1 MSGWPIL
8 QLYTTMDEF
17 ETLHE
22 RHDRT
27 RSTSNT
33 ITVDRQAIIHIL
45 MDHGRMLEALR
56 KPDGSMSQNSVEAAG
71 LRRRGGRERQRGEGR
86 VPDGFGGSGRDPG
99 PPVMETLTM
108 AKSAIQKITMNPS
121 ENIAYDKLVLS
132 QENVRRVKDGVTIEQ
147 LAKDIGRRKL
157 LQSLNVRPVLDGD
170 GEETGTYE
178 VPAGGRRYLALG
190 ILVKQKRLA
199 KNEPIPC
206 IVNRSGSTSAEEDSL
221 AENVHRV
228 NLHPLDQ
235 FRAFKALK
243 EQGLDVEEIAARFFV
258 SAATVK
264 QRLRLASVS
273 PKLLELYEKD
283 KIRLEQIMAF
293 SISDDHARQEQVWG
307 RISGNPHMQEPY
319 YIRRLLT
326 ETTVRADDRRA
337 VYVGAE
343 AYEAAGGIILRDLFE
358 QDSGGWFQDA
368 ALLEQLVFDRLKTDA
383 ETIRADGWKWT
394 EAAISFPYG
403 HTSGMR
409 RVYAEPAEMS
419 AEEIA
424 RYDAVKAEY
433 DALDAKYAEMED
445 ADQEIEDKLD
455 QLGAELDGFSDRP
468 QLYDP
473 AQKAIAGAFVTLGAN
488 GQLQI
493 EAGFVRPEDEP
504 RAEVDDDDEE
514 ADGASRDPSQAD
526 DNGVDRVIVN
536 GRSVDGSPDTAEE
549 REEEG
554 IKPLPERL
562 VFDLTAQKTL
572 ALRNALASD
581 VDIAF
586 VAVLH
591 AFVLQVFYCFAKDSC
606 LEITIVSN
614 SFGQVQGLAGNPW
627 AKEIAERHEAW
638 DRDMPD
644 SDKLWDFLLGL
655 DEASRKALFAHCAS
669 LSLNAVVEPWNKRPG
684 ALAHADALA
693 ATLGFDMVQAGWSPT
708 VDNYLGRVT
717 KARIVQ
723 AVREARC
730 EDSAQLID
738 HMKKDLMAREAAR
751 LLEGSN
757 WLPEPLRLDGDDAGE
772 TVTEDVTDE
781 TTLDGDAAELP
792 AFLAD
797 DAGTS
802 SDEPA
807 TVADEDTDRLQAVE

>member
-1 MSGWPIL
+1 
-8 QLYTTMDEF
+8 
-17 ETLHE
+17 
-22 RHDRT
+22 
-27 RSTSNT
+27 
-33 ITVDRQAIIHIL
+33 
-45 MDHGRMLEALR
+45 
-56 KPDGSMSQNSVEAAG
+56 
-71 LRRRGGRERQRGEGR
+71 
-86 VPDGFGGSGRDPG
+86 
-99 PPVMETLTM
+99 M
-108 AKSAIQKITMNPS
+108 AKSAIQKIAMNAA

-147 LAKDIGRRKL
+147 LAEDIGRRKL

-206 IVNRSGSTSAEEDSL
+206 IVNRSGTTSAEEDSL
-221 AENVHRV
+221 AENVHRE

-235 FRAFKALK
+235 FRAFKTLK

-273 PKLLELYEKD
+273 PALLELYEKD
-283 KIRLEQIMAF
+283 EIRLEQIMAF
-293 SISDDHARQEQVWG
+293 SISNDHARQQQVWE

-343 AYEAAGGIILRDLFE
+343 AYEAAGGVILRDLFE
-358 QDSGGWFQDA
+358 QDGGGWFQDA

-383 ETIRADGWKWT
+383 ETIRAAGWKWV

-424 RYDAVKAEY
+424 RYDAAKAEY
-433 DALDAKYAEMED
+433 DALDAKYAGMED

-455 QLGAELDGFSDRP
+455 QLGAELDAFSDRP
-468 QLYDP
+468 QAYDP
-473 AQKAIAGAFVTLGAN
+473 DQKAIAGVFVTLGAN
-488 GQLQI
+488 GQLQV

-504 RAEVDDDDEE
+504 RAEADDEGAEDDDRD
-514 ADGASRDPSQAD
+514 APRSDDDGA
-526 DNGVDRVIVN
+526 NGVVVN
-536 GRSVDGSPDTAEE
+536 GRPTNGGSDASEE
-549 REEEG
+549 PEEEG

-586 VAVLH
+586 VTVLH
-591 AFVLQVFYCFAKDSC
+591 ALVLQLYYRFAKDSC
-606 LEITIVSN
+606 LEISLTSN
-614 SFGQVQGLAGNPW
+614 SFGQVQGLAETPW
-627 AKEIAERHEAW
+627 AKEIGERHEAW
-638 DRDMPD
+638 DRDLPD
-644 SDKLWDFLLGL
+644 EAANLWEFLLGL

-669 LSLNAVVEPWNKRPG
+669 LSLNAVIEPWNKRPG

-693 ATLGFDMVQAGWSPT
+693 STLGFDMVTAGWEPT

-723 AVREARC
+723 AVREARG

-757 WLPEPLRLDGDDAGE
+757 WLPEPLRLDDDEPAADAGK
-772 TVTEDVTDE
+772 TVGEDPTDE
-781 TTLDGDAAELP
+781 TAGDEDAAELP
-792 AFLAD
+792 AFLAEHAD
-797 DAGTS
+797 SS
-802 SDEPA
+802 SDDTS
-807 TVADEDTDRLQAVE
+807 TVADDTADHLQAAE

>member
-1 MSGWPIL
+1 
-8 QLYTTMDEF
+8 
-17 ETLHE
+17 
-22 RHDRT
+22 
-27 RSTSNT
+27 
-33 ITVDRQAIIHIL
+33 
-45 MDHGRMLEALR
+45 
-56 KPDGSMSQNSVEAAG
+56 
-71 LRRRGGRERQRGEGR
+71 
-86 VPDGFGGSGRDPG
+86 
-99 PPVMETLTM
+99 M
-108 AKSAIQKITMNPS
+108 AKSAIQKIAMNPS

-147 LAKDIGRRKL
+147 LAEDIGRRKL
-157 LQSLNVRPVLDGD
+157 LQSLNVRPVLNGN
-170 GEETGTYE
+170 GEETGKFA

-206 IVNRSGSTSAEEDSL
+206 IVNRSRTTSAEEDSL
-221 AENVHRV
+221 AENVHRE

-235 FRAFKALK
+235 FLAFKTLK
-243 EQGLDVEEIAARFFV
+243 EQGFDIEEIAARFFV

-273 PKLLELYEKD
+273 PKLLEFYEKD
-283 KIRLEQIMAF
+283 EIRLEQIMAF
-293 SISDDHARQEQVWG
+293 SISDDHARQEQVWE

-343 AYEAAGGIILRDLFE
+343 AYEAAGGVILRDLFE

-368 ALLEQLVFDRLKTDA
+368 ALLEQLVFDRLKADA
-383 ETIRADGWKWT
+383 ETIRADGWKWV

-409 RVYAEPAEMS
+409 RVYAGPADMS
-419 AEEIA
+419 GEEIA

-445 ADQEIEDKLD
+445 ADQEIEDRLD

-468 QLYDP
+468 QVYGPD
-473 AQKAIAGAFVTLGAN
+473 QKAIAGVFVTLGAN

-493 EAGFVRPEDEP
+493 EAGFVRPEDGSRPEADEDDE
-504 RAEVDDDDEE
+504 RAEGDDRDASQSDDDS
-514 ADGASRDPSQAD
+514 G
-526 DNGVDRVIVN
+526 NVVVN
-536 GRSVDGSPDTAEE
+536 GRSVNGASDAAEE
-549 REEEG
+549 PEDES

-586 VAVLH
+586 VTVLH
-591 AFVLQVFYCFAKDSC
+591 ALVLQVFYRFAKDSC
-606 LEITIVSN
+606 LEVTMVSN
-614 SFGQVQGLAGNPW
+614 SFGQVQGLAETPW

-644 SDKLWDFLLGL
+644 SDKMWDFLLGL

-669 LSLNAVVEPWNKRPG
+669 LSLNAVIEPWNKRTG

-693 ATLGFDMVQAGWSPT
+693 ATLGFDMVEAGWEPT

-723 AVREARC
+723 AVREARG
-730 EDSAQLID
+730 EDSARLID
-738 HMKKDLMAREAAR
+738 HMKKDLMGREAAR

-757 WLPEPLRLDGDDAGE
+757 WLPEPLRLDGNDAAVNAGE
-772 TVTEDVTDE
+772 TVTEDAAAE
-781 TTLDGDAAELP
+781 TGLDGDAAELP
-792 AFLAD
+792 AFLVD
-797 DAGTS
+797 DADPS
-802 SDEPA
+802 ADEPGIIA
-807 TVADEDTDRLQAVE
+807 GEETDRLEAAE

>member
-1 MSGWPIL
+1 
-8 QLYTTMDEF
+8 
-17 ETLHE
+17 
-22 RHDRT
+22 
-27 RSTSNT
+27 
-33 ITVDRQAIIHIL
+33 
-45 MDHGRMLEALR
+45 
-56 KPDGSMSQNSVEAAG
+56 
-71 LRRRGGRERQRGEGR
+71 
-86 VPDGFGGSGRDPG
+86 
-99 PPVMETLTM
+99 M
-108 AKSAIQKITMNPS
+108 AKSAIQKIAMNPS

-147 LAKDIGRRKL
+147 LAEDIGRRKL
-157 LQSLNVRPVLDGD
+157 LQSLNVRPVLDGG
-170 GEETGTYE
+170 GEETGAFE

-190 ILVKQKRLA
+190 LLVKQKRLA

-206 IVNRSGSTSAEEDSL
+206 IVNRSGTTSAEEDSL
-221 AENVHRV
+221 AENVHRE

-235 FRAFKALK
+235 FRAFKTLR

-283 KIRLEQIMAF
+283 EIRLEQIMAF
-293 SISDDHARQEQVWG
+293 SISDDHARQEQVWE
-307 RISGNPHMQEPY
+307 RIAGNPHMHEPY

-368 ALLEQLVFDRLKTDA
+368 ALLEQLVFDKLKLDA
-383 ETIRADGWKWT
+383 ETIRADGWKWV

-409 RVYAEPAEMS
+409 RIYAEPAEMS
-419 AEEIA
+419 ADEIA

-433 DALDAKYAEMED
+433 DALDAKYAEMEE

-455 QLGAELDGFSDRP
+455 QLGTELDGFGDRP
-468 QLYDP
+468 QVYDP
-473 AQKAIAGAFVTLGAN
+473 VQKAIAGAFLTLGAN
-488 GQLQI
+488 GQLQV
-493 EAGFVRPEDEP
+493 EAGFVRPGDEP
-504 RAEVDDDDEE
+504 REEVDDDEE
-514 ADGASRDPSQAD
+514 ADAGDRDAPQSD
-526 DNGVDRVIVN
+526 EDGDDRVVVN
-536 GRSVDGSPDTAEE
+536 GRSMNGGSDAVEE
-549 REEEG
+549 PEEEG

-586 VAVLH
+586 VTVLH
-591 AFVLQVFYCFAKDSC
+591 VLVLQVFYRFGKDSC
-606 LEITIVSN
+606 LEINLTSN
-614 SFGQVQGLAGNPW
+614 SFGQVQGLGETSW
-627 AKEIAERHEAW
+627 AKEIAERQEAW

-644 SDKLWDFLLGL
+644 DATDLWEFLLGL

-669 LSLNAVVEPWNKRPG
+669 LSLNAVVEPWNKRLG

-693 ATLGFDMVQAGWSPT
+693 ATLGFNMVEAGWSPT

-723 AVREARC
+723 AVREARG

-757 WLPEPLRLDGDDAGE
+757 WLAEPLRLAGDDTSVNSGE
-772 TVTEDVTDE
+772 TLSEDMTDE
-781 TTLDGDAAELP
+781 AALDGDAAELP

-797 DAGTS
+797 PAS
-802 SDEPA
+802 EEPS
-807 TVADEDTDRLQAVE
+807 VAEGDTDRLEAAE

>member
-1 MSGWPIL
+1 
-8 QLYTTMDEF
+8 
-17 ETLHE
+17 
-22 RHDRT
+22 
-27 RSTSNT
+27 
-33 ITVDRQAIIHIL
+33 
-45 MDHGRMLEALR
+45 
-56 KPDGSMSQNSVEAAG
+56 
-71 LRRRGGRERQRGEGR
+71 
-86 VPDGFGGSGRDPG
+86 
-99 PPVMETLTM
+99 METLTM
-108 AKSAIQKITMNPS
+108 AKSAIQKIAMNPS

-147 LAKDIGRRKL
+147 LAEDIGRRKL
-157 LQSLNVRPVLDGD
+157 LQSLNVRPVLDAD

-206 IVNRSGSTSAEEDSL
+206 IVNRSGTTSAEEDSL
-221 AENVHRV
+221 AENVHRE

-243 EQGLDVEEIAARFFV
+243 EQGLDVEEIAACFFV

-264 QRLRLASVS
+264 QRLKLASVS
-273 PKLLELYEKD
+273 PNLLDLYEKD
-283 KIRLEQIMAF
+283 EIRLEQIMAF
-293 SISDDHARQEQVWG
+293 SISDDHARQEQVWE
-307 RISGNPHMQEPY
+307 RIAGNSHMQEPY

-368 ALLEQLVFDRLKTDA
+368 ALLEQLVFDRLKIDA
-383 ETIRADGWKWT
+383 ETIRADGWKWV
-394 EAAISFPYG
+394 EAAISVPYG

-409 RVYAEPAEMS
+409 RAYAEPAEMS

-424 RYDAVKAEY
+424 RYDAVKAKY
-433 DALDAKYAEMED
+433 DALDARYAEMEE

-455 QLGAELDGFSDRP
+455 QLGAELDGFGDRP
-468 QLYDP
+468 QVYDP
-473 AQKAIAGAFVTLGAN
+473 EQKAIAGAFVTLGAN
-488 GQLQI
+488 GQLQV
-493 EAGFVRPEDEP
+493 EVGFVRPDDEP
-504 RAEVDDDDEE
+504 RAETDDDDEE
-514 ADGASRDPSQAD
+514 ADGEDRDPSQSGD
-526 DNGVDRVIVN
+526 DDANGVVVN
-536 GRSVDGSPDTAEE
+536 GRQVNGASDTAEE
-549 REEEG
+549 PEDEG

-572 ALRNALASD
+572 ALRNALESD

-591 AFVLQVFYCFAKDSC
+591 ALVLQVFYRFAKDSC
-606 LEITIVSN
+606 LEVTMVSN
-614 SFGQVQGLAGNPW
+614 SFGQVQGLAETPW

-644 SDKLWDFLLGL
+644 SHKLWEFLLGL

-684 ALAHADALA
+684 AIAHADALA
-693 ATLGFDMVQAGWSPT
+693 ATLGFDMVEVGWSPT

-723 AVREARC
+723 AVREGRG

-757 WLPEPLRLDGDDAGE
+757 WLPEPLRLDGKDVVADAGE
-772 TVTEDVTDE
+772 TVTDNVAGE
-781 TTLDGDAAELP
+781 TALDGDAAELP
-792 AFLAD
+792 AFLVDGADPSADESATGAD
-797 DAGTS
+797 D
-802 SDEPA
+802 E
-807 TVADEDTDRLQAVE
+807 TDQLQAAE

>member
-1 MSGWPIL
+1 MSPNRI
-8 QLYTTMDEF
+8 
-17 ETLHE
+17 
-22 RHDRT
+22 
-27 RSTSNT
+27 
-33 ITVDRQAIIHIL
+33 
-45 MDHGRMLEALR
+45 
-56 KPDGSMSQNSVEAAG
+56 EAAG
-71 LRRRGGRERQRGEGR
+71 LRRRGGRERQRAEGR

-108 AKSAIQKITMNPS
+108 AKSAIQKIAMNPS

-147 LAKDIGRRKL
+147 LAEDIGRRKL

-206 IVNRSGSTSAEEDSL
+206 IVNRSGTTSAEEDSL
-221 AENVHRV
+221 AENVHRE

-235 FRAFKALK
+235 FRTFKVLK

-283 KIRLEQIMAF
+283 EIRLEQIMAF
-293 SISDDHARQEQVWG
+293 SISNDHARQEQVWE

-343 AYEAAGGIILRDLFE
+343 AYEAAGGVILRDLFE

-383 ETIRADGWKWT
+383 ETIRADGWKWV

-409 RVYAEPAEMS
+409 RIYAEPAEMS

-455 QLGAELDGFSDRP
+455 QLGAELDGFGDRP
-468 QLYDP
+468 QAYDP
-473 AQKAIAGAFVTLGAN
+473 VQKAIAGAFVTLGAN
-488 GQLQI
+488 GQLQV
-493 EAGFVRPEDEP
+493 EAGFVRPEDEL
-504 RAEVDDDDEE
+504 RSEADDGDEE
-514 ADGASRDPSQAD
+514 AEGGDNDASQSDEDGTR
-526 DNGVDRVIVN
+526 GVVVN
-536 GRSVDGSPDTAEE
+536 GRSTNGESDAAEE
-549 REEEG
+549 PEEDG

-591 AFVLQVFYCFAKDSC
+591 ALVLQVFYRFAKDSC
-606 LEITIVSN
+606 LEVTTVSN
-614 SFGQVQGLAGNPW
+614 SFGQVQGLAETPW

-644 SDKLWDFLLGL
+644 SDRLWEFLLGL
-655 DEASRKALFAHCAS
+655 DEASRKALLAHCVS
-669 LSLNAVVEPWNKRPG
+669 LSLNAVVEPWNRRPG

-693 ATLGFDMVQAGWSPT
+693 ATLGFDMVTAGWEPT

-723 AVREARC
+723 AVREARG

-757 WLPEPLRLDGDDAGE
+757 WLAEPLRFAGDNASVDASETVTGNLADETALDGD
-772 TVTEDVTDE
+772 T
-781 TTLDGDAAELP
+781 AELP

-797 DAGTS
+797 PASEES
-802 SDEPA
+802 S
-807 TVADEDTDRLQAVE
+807 VVDEDTDQLEAAE

>member
-1 MSGWPIL
+1 
-8 QLYTTMDEF
+8 
-17 ETLHE
+17 
-22 RHDRT
+22 
-27 RSTSNT
+27 
-33 ITVDRQAIIHIL
+33 
-45 MDHGRMLEALR
+45 
-56 KPDGSMSQNSVEAAG
+56 
-71 LRRRGGRERQRGEGR
+71 
-86 VPDGFGGSGRDPG
+86 
-99 PPVMETLTM
+99 METLTM
-108 AKSAIQKITMNPS
+108 AKSAIQKIAMNRS

-147 LAKDIGRRKL
+147 LAEDIGRRKL
-157 LQSLNVRPVLDGD
+157 LQSLNVRPVLDGG
-170 GEETGTYE
+170 GEETGAFE

-206 IVNRSGSTSAEEDSL
+206 IVNRSGTTSAEEDSL
-221 AENVHRV
+221 AENVHRE

-283 KIRLEQIMAF
+283 EIRLEQIMAF
-293 SISDDHARQEQVWG
+293 SISDDHARQEQVWE
-307 RISGNPHMQEPY
+307 RISGNPHMHEPY

-368 ALLEQLVFDRLKTDA
+368 ALLEQLVFDKLKLDA
-383 ETIRADGWKWT
+383 ETIRADGWKWV

-409 RVYAEPAEMS
+409 RVYAELAEMS

-455 QLGAELDGFSDRP
+455 QLGAELDGFGDRP
-468 QLYDP
+468 QVYDP
-473 AQKAIAGAFVTLGAN
+473 VQKAIAGVFITLGAN
-488 GQLQI
+488 GQLQV
-493 EAGFVRPEDEP
+493 EAGFVRPGDEP
-504 RAEVDDDDEE
+504 REEVDDDEE
-514 ADGASRDPSQAD
+514 ADAGDRDASQSDED
-526 DNGVDRVIVN
+526 GDDRVVVN
-536 GRSVDGSPDTAEE
+536 GRSTNDGSDAAEE
-549 REEEG
+549 PEDEG

-586 VAVLH
+586 VTVLH
-591 AFVLQVFYCFAKDSC
+591 VLVLQVFYRFAKDSC
-606 LEITIVSN
+606 LEISLTSN
-614 SFGQVQGLAGNPW
+614 SFGQVQGLAETAW

-644 SDKLWDFLLGL
+644 SDRLWEFLLGL

-693 ATLGFDMVQAGWSPT
+693 ATLQFDMVEVGWSPT

-723 AVREARC
+723 AVREGRG

-757 WLPEPLRLDGDDAGE
+757 WLPEPLRLAGDEASVDADQG
-772 TVTEDVTDE
+772 VTEGVTDE
-781 TTLDGDAAELP
+781 TALDGDAAELP

-797 DAGTS
+797 AADTP
-802 SDEPA
+802 SDEQPVIS
-807 TVADEDTDRLQAVE
+807 TDEDTDRLEAAE

>member
-1 MSGWPIL
+1 
-8 QLYTTMDEF
+8 
-17 ETLHE
+17 
-22 RHDRT
+22 
-27 RSTSNT
+27 
-33 ITVDRQAIIHIL
+33 
-45 MDHGRMLEALR
+45 
-56 KPDGSMSQNSVEAAG
+56 
-71 LRRRGGRERQRGEGR
+71 
-86 VPDGFGGSGRDPG
+86 
-99 PPVMETLTM
+99 M
-108 AKSAIQKITMNPS
+108 AKAIQKIVMNPS
-121 ENIAYDKLVLS
+121 ENIPYDKLVLS
-132 QENVRRVKDGVTIEQ
+132 QKNVRTVKDGVSIEQ
-147 LAKDIGRRKL
+147 LAEDIGRRML
-157 LQSLNVRPVLDGD
+157 LQSLNVRPVLGED
-170 GEETGTYE
+170 GEETGIFE

-190 ILVKQKRLA
+190 ILIKQKRLA

-206 IVNRSGSTSAEEDSL
+206 IVNRSTATSAEEDSL
-221 AENVHRV
+221 AENFHRED
-228 NLHPLDQ
+228 LHPLDQ
-235 FRAFKALK
+235 FRAFKKLSD
-243 EQGLDVEEIAARFFV
+243 QGLDHEEIAARFFV
-258 SAATVK
+258 SSATVK

-273 PKLLELYEKD
+273 PRLLDLYEKD
-283 KIRLEQIMAF
+283 EIRLEQIMAF
-293 SISDDHARQEQVWG
+293 SISDDHARQEQVWE
-307 RISGNPHMQEPY
+307 RINNNQHMQEPY

-337 VYVGAE
+337 VYVGTE
-343 AYEAAGGIILRDLFE
+343 VYEAAGGVILRDLFE

-368 ALLEQLVFDRLKTDA
+368 ALLEQLVFERLKIDA
-383 ETIRADGWKWT
+383 EAIRADGWKWV

-409 RVYAEPAEMS
+409 RVYAEPAELS
-419 AEEIA
+419 TEEIA

-455 QLGAELDGFSDRP
+455 QLGAELDAFSDSP
-468 QLYDP
+468 QVYDP

-493 EAGFVRPEDEP
+493 EAGFVRPEDES
-504 RAEVDDDDEE
+504 RVDTGDDDEE
-514 ADGASRDPSQAD
+514 AEGGDRDPSQAD
-526 DNGVDRVIVN
+526 DVGANRTVVKSVN
-536 GRSVDGSPDTAEE
+536 GASDTAEE
-549 REEEG
+549 PEDED

-586 VAVLH
+586 ATVLH
-591 AFVLQVFYCFAKDSC
+591 ALVLQVFYRFAKDSC
-606 LEITIVSN
+606 LEINMVSN
-614 SFGQVQGLAGNPW
+614 SFGQVQGLAETPW
-627 AKEIAERHEAW
+627 AKEIAERQEAW

-644 SDKLWDFLLGL
+644 SDKLWEFLLGL

-693 ATLGFDMVQAGWSPT
+693 ATLGFDMVEAGWTPT

-723 AVREARC
+723 AVREARGG
-730 EDSAQLID
+730 DSAQLID

-757 WLPEPLRLDGDDAGE
+757 WLPEPLRLDGEEAAADTGK
-772 TVTEDVTDE
+772 TVTDDVADA
-781 TTLDGDAAELP
+781 TLDEDAAELP
-792 AFLAD
+792 AFLAG
-797 DAGTS
+797 DADPL
-802 SDEPA
+802 SDEPGT
-807 TVADEDTDRLQAVE
+807 TVGEDTDHLQAAE

>member
-1 MSGWPIL
+1 MRL
-8 QLYTTMDEF
+8 
-17 ETLHE
+17 
-22 RHDRT
+22 
-27 RSTSNT
+27 
-33 ITVDRQAIIHIL
+33 
-45 MDHGRMLEALR
+45 
-56 KPDGSMSQNSVEAAG
+56 
-71 LRRRGGRERQRGEGR
+71 RGGRERQRAEGR
-86 VPDGFGGSGRDPG
+86 VPDGFGGSGRVPG
-99 PPVMETLTM
+99 PPVMETLIM
-108 AKSAIQKITMNPS
+108 AKSAIQKIAMNPS

-132 QENVRRVKDGVTIEQ
+132 QQNVRRVKDGVTIEQ
-147 LAKDIGRRKL
+147 LAEDIGRRKL

-190 ILVKQKRLA
+190 ILVKQKRLT

-206 IVNRSGSTSAEEDSL
+206 IVNRSGTTSAEEDSL
-221 AENVHRV
+221 AENVHRE

-235 FRAFKALK
+235 FRAFKALR

-283 KIRLEQIMAF
+283 EIRLEQIMAF
-293 SISDDHARQEQVWG
+293 SISDDHARQEQVWE
-307 RISGNPHMQEPY
+307 RISGNLQMQEPY

-343 AYEAAGGIILRDLFE
+343 AYEAAGGVILRDLFE

-368 ALLEQLVFDRLKTDA
+368 ALLEQLVFDRLKADA
-383 ETIRADGWKWT
+383 ETIRAEGWKWV

-419 AEEIA
+419 TEEIA
-424 RYDAVKAEY
+424 RYGAVKAEY

-445 ADQEIEDKLD
+445 ADQEIEDRLD
-455 QLGAELDGFSDRP
+455 QLGAELDGFGDRP
-468 QLYDP
+468 QVYDP
-473 AQKAIAGAFVTLGAN
+473 MQKAIAGAFVTLGAN
-488 GQLQI
+488 GQLQV

-504 RAEVDDDDEE
+504 RVEVDDDEE
-514 ADGASRDPSQAD
+514 ADGGDRDASQSDE
-526 DNGVDRVIVN
+526 NGANGIVVN
-536 GRSVDGSPDTAEE
+536 GRSTNGGSDATEE
-549 REEEG
+549 PEEEV

-572 ALRNALASD
+572 ALRNALASN

-591 AFVLQVFYCFAKDSC
+591 ALVLQVFYRFAKDSC
-606 LEITIVSN
+606 LEVTLASN
-614 SFGQVQGLAGNPW
+614 SFGQVQGLAETTW

-669 LSLNAVVEPWNKRPG
+669 LSLNAVVEPWNRRPG
-684 ALAHADALA
+684 ALTHADALA
-693 ATLGFDMVQAGWSPT
+693 ATLGFDMVTAGWEPT

-723 AVREARC
+723 AVREARG

-738 HMKKDLMAREAAR
+738 HLKKDLMAREAGR
-751 LLEGSN
+751 LLEGST
-757 WLPEPLRLDGDDAGE
+757 WLPEPLRLESDAAVDAGE
-772 TVTEDVTDE
+772 TIPEDAADE
-781 TTLDGDAAELP
+781 TALDGDAAELP

-797 DAGTS
+797 TGS
-802 SDEPA
+802 EEP
-807 TVADEDTDRLQAVE
+807 TVADEETDQLEAAE

>member
-1 MSGWPIL
+1 
-8 QLYTTMDEF
+8 
-17 ETLHE
+17 
-22 RHDRT
+22 
-27 RSTSNT
+27 
-33 ITVDRQAIIHIL
+33 
-45 MDHGRMLEALR
+45 
-56 KPDGSMSQNSVEAAG
+56 
-71 LRRRGGRERQRGEGR
+71 
-86 VPDGFGGSGRDPG
+86 
-99 PPVMETLTM
+99 
-108 AKSAIQKITMNPS
+108 
-121 ENIAYDKLVLS
+121 
-132 QENVRRVKDGVTIEQ
+132 
-147 LAKDIGRRKL
+147 
-157 LQSLNVRPVLDGD
+157 
-170 GEETGTYE
+170 
-178 VPAGGRRYLALG
+178 RRYLALG

-206 IVNRSGSTSAEEDSL
+206 IVNRSGTTSAEEDSF
-221 AENVHRV
+221 AENMHRED
-228 NLHPLDQ
+228 LHPLDQ
-235 FRAFKALK
+235 FRAFKALR

-283 KIRLEQIMAF
+283 EIRLEQIMAF
-293 SISDDHARQEQVWG
+293 SISNDHARQEQVWE

-337 VYVGAE
+337 IYVGAE

-358 QDSGGWFQDA
+358 QDAGGWFQDA
-368 ALLEQLVFDRLKTDA
+368 ALLEQLVFDRLKIDA
-383 ETIRADGWKWT
+383 ETIRADGWKWV

-403 HTSGMR
+403 HSSGMR

-445 ADQEIEDKLD
+445 ADQEIEDRLD

-468 QLYDP
+468 HVYDP

-488 GQLQI
+488 GQLQV

-504 RAEVDDDDEE
+504 RVEVDDDEE
-514 ADGASRDPSQAD
+514 ADGGDRDASQSDE
-526 DNGVDRVIVN
+526 NGANGIVVN
-536 GRSVDGSPDTAEE
+536 GRSTNGGSEATEE
-549 REEEG
+549 PEEEG

-572 ALRNALASD
+572 ALRNALAGN

-591 AFVLQVFYCFAKDSC
+591 ALVLQVFYRFAKDSC
-606 LEITIVSN
+606 LEITLASN
-614 SFGQVQGLAGNPW
+614 SFGQVQGLAETIW
-627 AKEIAERHEAW
+627 AKEIGDRHEAW

-655 DEASRKALFAHCAS
+655 DEASRKAMFAHCAS
-669 LSLNAVVEPWNKRPG
+669 LSLNAVVEPWNRRPG
-684 ALAHADALA
+684 AVAHADALA
-693 ATLGFDMVQAGWSPT
+693 ATLGFDMVTAGWEPT

-717 KARIVQ
+717 KATIVQ
-723 AVREARC
+723 AVREARG

-751 LLEGSN
+751 LLEGST
-757 WLPEPLRLDGDDAGE
+757 WLPEPLRLAGDDAAVDAGE
-772 TVTEDVTDE
+772 TVTVDATDE
-781 TTLDGDAAELP
+781 TALDDDAAELP

-797 DAGTS
+797 TAS
-802 SDEPA
+802 EEP
-807 TVADEDTDRLQAVE
+807 TVQADEAKDRLEAAE

>member
-1 MSGWPIL
+1 
-8 QLYTTMDEF
+8 
-17 ETLHE
+17 
-22 RHDRT
+22 
-27 RSTSNT
+27 
-33 ITVDRQAIIHIL
+33 
-45 MDHGRMLEALR
+45 
-56 KPDGSMSQNSVEAAG
+56 
-71 LRRRGGRERQRGEGR
+71 
-86 VPDGFGGSGRDPG
+86 
-99 PPVMETLTM
+99 M
-108 AKSAIQKITMNPS
+108 AKSAIQKIAMNPS

-147 LAKDIGRRKL
+147 LAADIGRRKL

-170 GEETGTYE
+170 GEETGTFE

-199 KNEPIPC
+199 KDEPIPC
-206 IVNRSGSTSAEEDSL
+206 IVNRNGTTSAEEDSL
-221 AENVHRV
+221 AENVHRE

-235 FRAFKALK
+235 FRAFKALR

-258 SAATVK
+258 STAIVK

-283 KIRLEQIMAF
+283 EIRLEQIMAF
-293 SISDDHARQEQVWG
+293 SISDDHVRQEQVWD
-307 RISGNPHMQEPY
+307 RITSNPNMQEPY

-343 AYEAAGGIILRDLFE
+343 AYEAAGGVILRDLFE
-358 QDSGGWFQDA
+358 QDSGGWFQEA
-368 ALLEQLVFDRLKTDA
+368 ALLEQLVFEKLKVDA
-383 ETIRADGWKWT
+383 EAVRADGWKWV

-409 RVYAEPAEMS
+409 RVYAESAEMC

-433 DALDAKYAEMED
+433 DALDAKYAEMEE

-455 QLGAELDGFSDRP
+455 QLGAELDAFSDRP
-468 QLYDP
+468 QVYDP

-488 GQLQI
+488 GQLQV

-504 RAEVDDDDEE
+504 RVEADEDDE
-514 ADGASRDPSQAD
+514 ADNGDRDPSQSD
-526 DNGVDRVIVN
+526 DESANGTVIN
-536 GRSVDGSPDTAEE
+536 GRSVNSASDTTEDPE
-549 REEEG
+549 DEG

-572 ALRNALASD
+572 ALRNALAGD

-586 VAVLH
+586 VTILH
-591 AFVLQVFYCFAKDSC
+591 ALVLQVFYRFAKDSC
-606 LEITIVSN
+606 LEINMVSN
-614 SFGQVQGLAGNPW
+614 SFGQVQGLAETPW

-644 SDKLWDFLLGL
+644 SDKLWEFLLGL

-669 LSLNAVVEPWNKRPG
+669 LSLNAVVESWNKRPG
-684 ALAHADALA
+684 ALAHADELA
-693 ATLGFDMVQAGWSPT
+693 ATLGFDMVEAGWSPT

-723 AVREARC
+723 AVREARGG
-730 EDSAQLID
+730 DSAQLID

-757 WLPEPLRLDGDDAGE
+757 WLPEPLRLDGDDAVAE
-772 TVTEDVTDE
+772 AAEAVTDEVTDE
-781 TTLDGDAAELP
+781 TVLDGDAAELP
-792 AFLAD
+792 AYLAD

-802 SDEPA
+802 SDELAPDA
-807 TVADEDTDRLQAVE
+807 GEEPDHLQAAE

>member
-1 MSGWPIL
+1 
-8 QLYTTMDEF
+8 
-17 ETLHE
+17 
-22 RHDRT
+22 
-27 RSTSNT
+27 
-33 ITVDRQAIIHIL
+33 
-45 MDHGRMLEALR
+45 
-56 KPDGSMSQNSVEAAG
+56 
-71 LRRRGGRERQRGEGR
+71 
-86 VPDGFGGSGRDPG
+86 
-99 PPVMETLTM
+99 M
-108 AKSAIQKITMNPS
+108 AKSAIQKIAMNPS

-132 QENVRRVKDGVTIEQ
+132 QENVRRIKDGVTIEQ
-147 LAKDIGRRKL
+147 LADDIGRRKL
-157 LQSLNVRPVLDGD
+157 LQSLNVRPMLDGNGD
-170 GEETGTYE
+170 ETGIFE

-190 ILVKQKRLA
+190 LLVKQKRLA

-206 IVNRSGSTSAEEDSL
+206 IVNRSGTTSAEEDSL
-221 AENVHRV
+221 AENVHRE

-283 KIRLEQIMAF
+283 EIRLEQIMAL
-293 SISDDHARQEQVWG
+293 SISDDHARQEQVWE
-307 RISGNPHMQEPY
+307 RISNNPNMQEPY

-343 AYEAAGGIILRDLFE
+343 VYEAAGGVVLRDLFE

-368 ALLEQLVFDRLKTDA
+368 ALLEQLVFEKLKVDA
-383 ETIRADGWKWT
+383 EAVRAAGWKWV

-409 RVYAEPAEMS
+409 RVYAEPAELS

-424 RYDAVKAEY
+424 RYDAAKAEY
-433 DALDAKYAEMED
+433 DALDAKYAEMEE
-445 ADQEIEDKLD
+445 ADQETENKLD
-455 QLGAELDGFSDRP
+455 QLGAELDAFSDRP
-468 QLYDP
+468 QVYDP
-473 AQKAIAGAFVTLGAN
+473 AQKAIAGAFLTLGVN
-488 GQLQI
+488 GQLQV
-493 EAGFVRPEDEP
+493 EAGFVRPEDGP
-504 RAEVDDDDEE
+504 RAEVDDEEE
-514 ADGASRDPSQAD
+514 ADSEDRDVSQPDEDGA
-526 DNGVDRVIVN
+526 NGVVVN
-536 GRSVDGSPDTAEE
+536 GRHTNGGSHT
-549 REEEG
+549 REEPEDEG

-586 VAVLH
+586 VTVLH
-591 AFVLQVFYCFAKDSC
+591 ALVLQVFYRSAKDSC
-606 LEITIVSN
+606 LEISMVSN
-614 SFGQVQGLAGNPW
+614 SFGQVQGLAETPW

-644 SDKLWDFLLGL
+644 SDKLWEFLLGL

-684 ALAHADALA
+684 ALAHADELA
-693 ATLGFDMVQAGWSPT
+693 ATLGFDMVEAGWSPT
-708 VDNYLGRVT
+708 LDNYLGRVT

-723 AVREARC
+723 AVREARG

-757 WLPEPLRLDGDDAGE
+757 WLPEPLRLDGDDAVAE
-772 TVTEDVTDE
+772 AADAVTGYVTDE
-781 TTLDGDAAELP
+781 TALDGDAAELP

-797 DAGTS
+797 DAGAS
-802 SDEPA
+802 SDEPG
-807 TVADEDTDRLQAVE
+807 TDAGEEPDHLQAAE

>member
-1 MSGWPIL
+1 
-8 QLYTTMDEF
+8 
-17 ETLHE
+17 
-22 RHDRT
+22 
-27 RSTSNT
+27 
-33 ITVDRQAIIHIL
+33 
-45 MDHGRMLEALR
+45 
-56 KPDGSMSQNSVEAAG
+56 
-71 LRRRGGRERQRGEGR
+71 
-86 VPDGFGGSGRDPG
+86 
-99 PPVMETLTM
+99 M
-108 AKSAIQKITMNPS
+108 AKSAIQKIAMNPS

-132 QENVRRVKDGVTIEQ
+132 QQNVRRVKDGLTIEQ
-147 LAKDIGRRKL
+147 LAEDIGRRKL
-157 LQSLNVRPVLDGD
+157 LQSLNVRPVLDVD

-190 ILVKQKRLA
+190 ILVKQKRLT

-206 IVNRSGSTSAEEDSL
+206 IVNRSGTTSAEEDSL
-221 AENVHRV
+221 AENVHRE

-235 FRAFKALK
+235 FRAFKALR

-273 PKLLELYEKD
+273 PKLLDLYEKD
-283 KIRLEQIMAF
+283 EIRLEQIMAF
-293 SISDDHARQEQVWG
+293 SISDDHARQEQVWE

-343 AYEAAGGIILRDLFE
+343 AYEASGGVILRDLFE

-368 ALLEQLVFDRLKTDA
+368 ALLEQQVFDRLKIDA
-383 ETIRADGWKWT
+383 ETIRADGWKWV

-419 AEEIA
+419 TEEIA
-424 RYDAVKAEY
+424 RHDAVKAEY

-445 ADQEIEDKLD
+445 ADQEIEDRLD
-455 QLGAELDGFSDRP
+455 RLGAELDGFGDRP
-468 QLYDP
+468 QVYDP

-488 GQLQI
+488 GQLQV

-504 RAEVDDDDEE
+504 RVEVDDDEE
-514 ADGASRDPSQAD
+514 ADGRARDASQFDE
-526 DNGVDRVIVN
+526 NGANGIVVN
-536 GRSVDGSPDTAEE
+536 GRSTNGGSEATEE
-549 REEEG
+549 PEEEG

-572 ALRNALASD
+572 ALRNALASN

-591 AFVLQVFYCFAKDSC
+591 ALVLQVYYRFAKDSC
-606 LEITIVSN
+606 LELTFASN
-614 SFGQVQGLAGNPW
+614 SFGQVQGLAETAW

-669 LSLNAVVEPWNKRPG
+669 LSLNAVIESWNRRPG

-693 ATLGFDMVQAGWSPT
+693 TTLGFDMVTAGWEPT

-723 AVREARC
+723 AVREARG
-730 EDSAQLID
+730 EGSAQLID

-751 LLEGSN
+751 LLEGST
-757 WLPEPLRLDGDDAGE
+757 WLPEPLRLEGDAAVDAGE

-781 TTLDGDAAELP
+781 TALDGDAADLP

-797 DAGTS
+797 TAS
-802 SDEPA
+802 EEP
-807 TVADEDTDRLQAVE
+807 TTQADEAKGRLEAAE